1 MKKWLFSLI
10 GVAFFVG
17 VVCCPGFAQQSKPQ
31 HGGVLRMIAAAGP
44 RVIGYYPEMG
54 PGEST
59 ATLPAIERLMRLG
72 PNREFEP
79 FLAESIKV
87 DPKKLTMTITL
98 RKGVKFTDGSPLDAE
113 TVAWNLKLLTEA
125 KKLPL
130 GDKIQSVETP
140 DKQTVV
146 VHLKEYNNLLQGAYS
161 WAPILSKAA
170 YEAKGKEWVRM
181 NTVATGPFKLVEW
194 KRDVSLKW
202 ERNPDYW
209 MKGFPYLD
217 GIEVRYIPDPVTAA
231 AMMEAKEADVWMNP
245 PVQYQLQLDKK
256 GIKRQAFWPG
266 TPNFIY
272 VNTKNPNAPTANQ
285 KVREALEYAL
295 DKTAIAKA
303 LGYGY
308 YTPIKMVAPPGE
320 WGDDKD
326 YPGRSY
332 DPEKAKKLLA
342 EAGYPNGLKLKLL
355 AMTEQG
361 GRNVLAETL
370 KMYLDQAG
378 FNIDIDIADAGR
390 FFNSIWVNG
399 WDDLALYITGIDE
412 TFLAT
417 IQYWWGPEPR
427 TTLQSLK
434 MPPEFLDLCTKALK
448 YPKAEDQKAA
458 AKKLIRIIAD
468 QALIIPIYFVPVAY
482 NVQPW
487 VHMDYYRNGFPWWT
501 VHDDWM
507 EKH

>member
-1 MKKWLFSLI
+1 MKKTLLFVLCISFL
-10 GVAFFVG
+10 VAMTGSPSFG
-17 VVCCPGFAQQSKPQ
+17 QQAKPQ
-31 HGGVLRMIAAAGP
+31 PGGVLRMIAASGP
-44 RVIGYYPEMG
+44 RVIGYYPDMG

-59 ATLPAIERLMRLG
+59 ATLPSIERLMRLA

-87 DPKKLTMTITL
+87 DPKKLTMTIKV
-98 RKGVKFTDGSPLDAE
+98 RKGVKFHDGSPLDAE

-140 DKQTVV
+140 DKMTVV

-170 YEAKGKEWVRM
+170 FDTKGKDWVRM
-181 NTVATGPFKLVEW
+181 NTVATGPFKLGEW

-202 ERNPDYW
+202 VKNPDYW

-231 AMMEAKEADVWMNP
+231 AMMEAKEADVWLNP
-245 PVQYQLQLDKK
+245 PVMYQQQLDKK

-272 VNTKNPNAPTANQ
+272 ANTKNPNAPTANQ

-308 YTPIKMVAPPGE
+308 YKPIKMVAPPGE
-320 WGDDKD
+320 WGDDPE

-361 GRNVLAETL
+361 GRNALAETL

-390 FFNSIWVNG
+390 FFNSLWVNG

-448 YPKAEDQKAA
+448 YQKAEEQKAA

-501 VHDDWM
+501 VHDEWM